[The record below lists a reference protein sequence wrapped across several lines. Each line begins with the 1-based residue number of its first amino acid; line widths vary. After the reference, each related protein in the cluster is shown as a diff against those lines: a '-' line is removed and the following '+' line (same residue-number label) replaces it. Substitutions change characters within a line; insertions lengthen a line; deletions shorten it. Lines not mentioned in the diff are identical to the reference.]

1 MTKFKK
7 WALSWIVFLQS
18 EPWVLRGFTYILT
31 AVLIFIWRFNNFAC
45 GVPEAAVGLRQN
57 VIVMDLLSSE
67 LYSMELADTPRV
79 SILDDRLYPR
89 YEYDQEIPISP
100 LGRICAKKIKTLIN
114 ENNWR
119 ELGGEISP
127 TFDHIH
133 VTESYVRYYVYDS
146 GYCYIW
152 FPDIQAELSYRHEME
167 DGERMVLLTT
177 RCPRLFVVKMKIP
190 HYSV

>member
-1 MTKFKK
+1 MTGFRK
-7 WALSWIVFLQS
+7 WAHSWIVFLQS

-45 GVPEAAVGLRQN
+45 GVPEAAVGLRRN
-57 VIVMDLLSSE
+57 VIAMDLLSSE
-67 LYSMELADTPRV
+67 LYSMELADTPSV
-79 SILDDRLYPR
+79 TIQDGRLYPR
-89 YEYDQEIPISP
+89 YEYDQEIPLSP
-100 LGRICAKKIKTLIN
+100 LGRICAKKIEKLIN
-114 ENNWR
+114 ESNYR

-127 TFDHIH
+127 TFDCIYIA
-133 VTESYVRYYVYDS
+133 EDYVCCYVYDS

-152 FPDIQAELSYRHEME
+152 FPDTRAEISYRRGME

-177 RCPRLFVVKMKIP
+177 RCPRVFVIKMSSP